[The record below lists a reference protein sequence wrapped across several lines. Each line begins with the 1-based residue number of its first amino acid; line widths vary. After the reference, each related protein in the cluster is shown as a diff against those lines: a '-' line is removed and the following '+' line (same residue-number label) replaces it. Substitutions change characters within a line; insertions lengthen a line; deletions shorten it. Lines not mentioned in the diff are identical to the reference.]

1 MLSHFL
7 LRLRLFNALPNAAI
21 QRANPP
27 FLFNFTRVT
36 CLDQKCLSF
45 TCLFMCF
52 RLFCRVSSEL
62 RPRST
67 GPRFR
72 THSSHICSWRL
83 LAVLK
88 SQIHRTRLSC
98 WRSTSSFGF
107 AGHIKVFMR
116 ALTAQFKVQSHLTVL
131 QVLFHKVD
139 KSTDWSLSA
148 LTNYLYRCNT
158 ERKEEPSHHQ
168 GVSKTRSLLM
178 LLEQKV
184 SVFAFEI
191 WLLWTC
197 CAYKN
202 PDPIFPLRKIMW
214 AKPQNTFLMLF
225 FLLHKC
231 HHEFLCMKILFC

>member
-72 THSSHICSWRL
+72 THSSHICRWRL

-148 LTNYLYRCNT
+148 LTNYLYSCNT
-158 ERKEEPSHHQ
+158 ERKRNHH
-168 GVSKTRSLLM
+168 TI
-178 LLEQKV
+178 KV
-184 SVFAFEI
+184 
-191 WLLWTC
+191 
-197 CAYKN
+197 
-202 PDPIFPLRKIMW
+202 W
-214 AKPQNTFLMLF
+214 AKPEVSWCFWNKKWVCSLLKSDYSGRFVLIRIQTQF
-225 FLLHKC
+225 FL
-231 HHEFLCMKILFC
+231 